1 MKIGIIGTGN
11 VGGTL
16 GTCWAR
22 KGHQVM
28 FGARDLADT
37 KLQRLLTR
45 SDATA
50 STVQDAAAFGD
61 VVVIAV
67 PWPATEEAIQNAG
80 KLSGKILLDCT
91 NPITT
96 WPRIAM
102 GNGISGGEQV
112 GQWAGGAA
120 VVKIFNTTSYANMA
134 NPNYGSE
141 PVTMF
146 YAADDSSAKVTASQL
161 ASDLGFDPVD
171 AGPLA
176 NSRFLEMIASFWGV
190 LAFEQKLGLEIAF
203 RLLRR

>member
-16 GTCWAR
+16 GTGWAR
-22 KGHQVM
+22 KGHEVM

-37 KLQRLLTR
+37 KLQRLLTQ
-45 SDATA
+45 SDAKV
-50 STVQDAAAFGD
+50 STVQDAASFGD

-67 PWPATEEAIQNAG
+67 PWPATEEAIRNAG

-96 WPRIAM
+96 WPRIEM
-102 GNGISGGEQV
+102 GNKISGGEQV

-120 VVKIFNTTSYANMA
+120 VVKIFNTTGYANMA
-134 NPNYGSE
+134 NPKYGSE

-161 ASDLGFDPVD
+161 ATDLGFDPVD

-176 NSRFLEMIASFWGV
+176 NSKFLEMIASFWGV

>member
-16 GTCWAR
+16 GTGWAR
-22 KGHQVM
+22 KGHEVM

-37 KLQRLLTR
+37 KLQRLLTQ
-45 SDATA
+45 SDAKM

-67 PWPATEEAIQNAG
+67 PWPATEEAIRNAG

-96 WPRIAM
+96 WPRIET
-102 GNGISGGEQV
+102 GNKISGGEQV

-120 VVKIFNTTSYANMA
+120 VVKIFNTTGYANMA
-134 NPNYGSE
+134 NPKYGSE
-141 PVTMF
+141 LVTMF
-146 YAADDSSAKVTASQL
+146 YAADDPSAKVTASQL
-161 ASDLGFDPVD
+161 AADLGFDPVD

-176 NSRFLEMIASFWGV
+176 NSTFLEMIASFWGV